1 MKNIDARTG
10 IEWIDRDECLR
21 LLAAD
26 EIGRLAINVGHS
38 PAVFP
43 VNYALDGETIVF
55 RTDEGTK
62 LSAGPRAPACFEIDD
77 FDREHRAGWSVVA
90 SGRLEEVTHYSASE
104 LERAQQLPIGP
115 WAGGAKAHW
124 MRLVPERITGRRVGP
139 GAWLHRPAPRSRKP
153 TPRS

>member
-1 MKNIDARTG
+1 MKTIDARTG
-10 IEWIDRDECLR
+10 IERIDLDECLR

-26 EIGRLAINVGHS
+26 EIGRLAIVAGSS

-62 LSAGPRAPACFEIDD
+62 LSAAERAPACFEIDC
-77 FDREHRAGWSVVA
+77 FDRDNRTGWSVVA
-90 SGRLEEVTHYSASE
+90 SGRLEELTRYSAAA
-104 LERAQQLPIGP
+104 LARAQKLPIGP

-124 MRLVPERITGRRVGP
+124 MRLVPDRITGRRVSNTS
-139 GAWLHRPAPRSRKP
+139 AVRPAL
-153 TPRS
+153 T